1 MADNKDYKIKVLK
14 IINGSTIDAEIDLGF
29 GVFIK
34 RRINL
39 IGVKAFSPRLNKSVT
54 DQEERKRQKEIG
66 VKARK
71 RLKEML
77 DYAALTPEGL
87 FIESCSSTL
96 EFSPEIT
103 ADVKYVYA
111 KDLYNN
117 KAGSKPWV
125 GWQSVSKQLLNE
137 ELVELIDDHG

>member
-66 VKARK
+66 VKTK
-71 RLKEML
+71 KMK
-77 DYAALTPEGL
+77 
-87 FIESCSSTL
+87 
-96 EFSPEIT
+96 
-103 ADVKYVYA
+103 V
-111 KDLYNN
+111 
-117 KAGSKPWV
+117 
-125 GWQSVSKQLLNE
+125 E
-137 ELVELIDDHG
+137 ELHFF